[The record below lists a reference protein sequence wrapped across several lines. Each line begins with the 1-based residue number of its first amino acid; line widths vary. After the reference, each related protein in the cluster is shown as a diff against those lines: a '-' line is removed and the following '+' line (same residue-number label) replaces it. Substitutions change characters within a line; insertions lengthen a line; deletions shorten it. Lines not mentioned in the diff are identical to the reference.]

1 MKRDNKLFLKDIY
14 KSCEYILEF
23 IEGMDF
29 DEFKVDEKT
38 LSAVIRKFEI
48 IGESVRYLP
57 DRIKENYSNVPWKE
71 MAGMR
76 DRLIHGY
83 FGIDYNIIWDTIK
96 RKIPNLISIISQILN
111 DIEDEKNNEKY
122 S

>member
-1 MKRDNKLFLKDIY
+1 
-14 KSCEYILEF
+14 
-23 IEGMDF
+23 MDF

-76 DRLIHGY
+76 ERLIHGY

-111 DIEDEKNNEKY
+111 DIEDEKNDEKY

>member
-57 DRIKENYSNVPWKE
+57 DRIKENYSNIPWKE

-111 DIEDEKNNEKY
+111 DIEDEKNYEKY

>member
-57 DRIKENYSNVPWKE
+57 DRIKENYSNVHWKE

-111 DIEDEKNNEKY
+111 DIEDEKNDEKY

>member
-1 MKRDNKLFLKDIY
+1 MRRDNKLFLKDIY

-23 IEGMDF
+23 IKGMDF
-29 DEFKVDEKT
+29 NEFKRDEKT

-57 DRIKENYSNVPWKE
+57 DRIKKSYLNVPWKE

-76 DRLIHGY
+76 DHLIHGY
-83 FGIDYNIIWDTIK
+83 FGIDYKIVWDTIK
-96 RKIPNLISIISQILN
+96 EKIPDLISIISQILN
-111 DIEDEKNNEKY
+111 ELEE
-122 S
+122 

>member
-1 MKRDNKLFLKDIY
+1 MIRDYKLFLKDIC

-29 DEFKVDEKT
+29 NEFKRDEKT

-76 DRLIHGY
+76 DHLIHGY
-83 FGIDYNIIWDTIK
+83 FGIDYNIVWDTIK
-96 RKIPNLISIISQILN
+96 EKIPELISIISQILN
-111 DIEDEKNNEKY
+111 ELEE
-122 S
+122 